1 MVADSHAMTEFVT
14 LLLNTRTVTD
24 LSKTFTNAISECF
37 SDYQRLTNTMILGT
51 FTFIHLP
58 IKTNIYELEILQYD
72 RRLSGLVRCNEPY
85 PQIGER

>member
-24 LSKTFTNAISECF
+24 LSKKFTNAISECF
-37 SDYQRLTNTMILGT
+37 SDYQRLTDTMILGT

-58 IKTNIYELEILQYD
+58 IKTNIYELEIL
-72 RRLSGLVRCNEPY
+72 
-85 PQIGER
+85 

>member
-1 MVADSHAMTEFVT
+1 MVVDSHAMTEFVT

-58 IKTNIYELEILQYD
+58 IKQNIYVTQIHKD
-72 RRLSGLVRCNEPY
+72 NRRFPAMG
-85 PQIGER
+85 